1 MQKAFFIVSAAAAA
15 AVALVGLPA
24 LAADTASAD
33 LVGPDGEQMGRVEMV
48 QGPHGVLVTMEARGL
63 AAGGHG
69 FHIHQTGVCEGPSFE
84 SAGEHYAPE
93 GHGHGFL
100 SDDGYHA
107 GDLPNITA
115 GEDGIARADAFATG
129 ISLAED
135 VPNTVFDQD
144 GSAVVIHERM
154 DSYGD
159 EAGAGGRVACGV
171 ITPGQ

>member
-1 MQKAFFIVSAAAAA
+1 MRNPFAIASAAAA
-15 AVALVGLPA
+15 AVALTAVSA

-33 LVGPDGEQMGRVEMV
+33 LVGPDGQQMGRVEMV
-48 QGPHGVLVTMEARGL
+48 QGPHGVLVTLDVRGL
-63 AAGGHG
+63 APGGHG
-69 FHIHQTGVCEGPSFE
+69 FHIHQKGVCEGPSFE
-84 SAGEHYAPE
+84 SAGDHYAPE

-115 GEDGIARADAFATG
+115 GEDGIARADAFATEV
-129 ISLAED
+129 SLDENA
-135 VPNTVFDQD
+135 PNTLLDQD
-144 GSAVVIHERM
+144 GSAFIIHERM

-159 EAGAGGRVACGV
+159 QAMAGGRVACGV